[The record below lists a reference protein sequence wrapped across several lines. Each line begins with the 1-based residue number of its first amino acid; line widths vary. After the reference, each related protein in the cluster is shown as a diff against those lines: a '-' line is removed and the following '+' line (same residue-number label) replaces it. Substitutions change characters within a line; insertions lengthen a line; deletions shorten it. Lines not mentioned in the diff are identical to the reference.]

1 MEWVNVCLNSSLQ
14 QLRDANLKVAVTK
27 FCHCFGDAQS
37 SNKHCDNYRKKET
50 MMKRML
56 GTTPRTTTS
65 HPGKYSA
72 CSVTTLK
79 CADMGTD
86 HWERVS

>member
-37 SNKHCDNYRKKET
+37 SNKHCDNYRKKRNNE
-50 MMKRML
+50 KDARHNPKNNNL
-56 GTTPRTTTS
+56 TS
-65 HPGKYSA
+65 
-72 CSVTTLK
+72 
-79 CADMGTD
+79 
-86 HWERVS
+86 R